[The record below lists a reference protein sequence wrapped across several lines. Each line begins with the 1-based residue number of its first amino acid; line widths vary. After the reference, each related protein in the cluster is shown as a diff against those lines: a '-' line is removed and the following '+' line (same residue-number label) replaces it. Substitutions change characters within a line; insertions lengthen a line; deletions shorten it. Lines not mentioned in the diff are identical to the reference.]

1 MGSVYDELV
10 TKVAINRYRLTR
22 ILAAIFFFCFILFL
36 EYVGLPHIDYIVIS
50 LSKNLI
56 LIAKQSNW
64 TSSLRTITFVNF
76 GTLLVI
82 L

>member
-10 TKVAINRYRLTR
+10 TKVAINRYRLTK
-22 ILAAIFFFCFILFL
+22 ISAAIFFYFILFL

-56 LIAKQSNW
+56 LIAKQSN
-64 TSSLRTITFVNF
+64 
-76 GTLLVI
+76 
-82 L
+82 